1 VLNMSK
7 LETPLTREYWRQVGG
22 TLVEEFLV
30 VNAGDKVGKRL
41 LDGIIVFDGK
51 NRIARKEEVDLNDKD
66 VVVIQTKARRL
77 GMYLLGQAVFSK
89 FLIEKY
95 FNPKSVKSVAL
106 CTEEDEVL
114 QDILSEHFSGVEI
127 VVMDKDSNQNY

>member
-1 VLNMSK
+1 MSK